1 MGKLKNLII
10 DLESSDTDFVM
21 EHYGLFLEKAV
32 SDKNMPHSWSDAI
45 NAIHWAAYLAGKNLI
60 KLTISNQS
68 REINN
73 ELSFPFKI
81 PNNYKKI
88 KL

>member
-45 NAIHWAAYLAGKNLI
+45 NAIHWAAYLADKNLVRLQI
-60 KLTISNQS
+60 EHIL
-68 REINN
+68 REQT
-73 ELSFPFKI
+73 ESL
-81 PNNYKKI
+81 YEGD
-88 KL
+88 